1 MAEKPLLFISHI
13 TEEKDLAI
21 EFKKLVEDSF
31 LGMLEVFVSSD
42 ENSISMGQKWLE
54 NITFSLKNCAVEV
67 ILCSPQSVQ
76 RPWINF
82 EAGAGWVRDIPV
94 IPLCHSG
101 MKPSDLPMPLNLL
114 QGAIATDKDGL
125 KRIFS
130 VLTKSLGSKSPPID
144 FSCFIGQV
152 ETLEKIYVSRDEQT
166 VNTLK
171 IQLSSEASILLK
183 EVSLDF
189 NGVVSYRTT
198 PMGELIIETNGKNL
212 ARSDNAR
219 EIEKWKSA
227 LNELIDKKLLEI
239 HTPVIPTSMICN
251 SYKITHLGYEIADN
265 LKIKDI

>member
-21 EFKKLVEDSF
+21 EFKTLVEDSF

-101 MKPSDLPMPLNLL
+101 MKPSDLPTPLNSL
-114 QGAIATDKDGL
+114 QGTIATDKDGL
-125 KRIFS
+125 KQIFS
-130 VLTKSLGSKSPPID
+130 VLAKSLDSKSPPID
-144 FSCFIGQV
+144 FSGFIGQV
-152 ETLEKIYVSRDEQT
+152 EVFEGGYISSDIKQVVTTS
-166 VNTLK
+166 K
-171 IQLSSEASILLK
+171 IQLSNEASILLK
-183 EVSLDF
+183 EVSLDG
-189 NGVVSYRTT
+189 NGIVLHLSVIGGT
-198 PMGELIIETNGKNL
+198 IIQTNGKNL
-212 ARSDNAR
+212 VGSDNAR
-219 EIEKWKSA
+219 EIAKWKSA
-227 LNELIDKKLLEI
+227 LQELTNKKLLQVRNKNGVGNDSYEI
-239 HTPVIPTSMICN
+239 TS
-251 SYKITHLGYEIADN
+251 LGYEIADS
-265 LKIKDI
+265 LKIEDI